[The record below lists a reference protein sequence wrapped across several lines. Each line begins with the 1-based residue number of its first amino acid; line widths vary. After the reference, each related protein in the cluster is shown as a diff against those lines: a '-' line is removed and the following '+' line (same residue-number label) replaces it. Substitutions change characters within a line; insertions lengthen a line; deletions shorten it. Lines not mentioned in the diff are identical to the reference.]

1 MNIDHESMMHVGIVK
16 LELYFPYFHSLK
28 DKRQALRKIKD
39 KLFAKYK
46 ISVHEVMHHDKWQR
60 TQLGFAVVS
69 NDGVNVHSVIDHM
82 LSDIDLMGVGER
94 VDQIIEVMTF

>member
-1 MNIDHESMMHVGIVK
+1 MNIDHESSMFVGVAK
-16 LELYFPYFHSLK
+16 VELFFAHFHSLK

-46 ISVHEVMHHDKWQR
+46 VSVHEVMHHEKWQR

-69 NDGVNVHSVIDHM
+69 NEGGNVHTVIDHM
-82 LSDIDLMGVGER
+82 LTDIDLMGVGDR
-94 VDQIIEVMTF
+94 VDQIIEVFTF